1 MSEGARI
8 QPVILC
14 GGGGSR
20 LWPLSTP
27 RTPKQF
33 LALTGDASMIAET
46 AARVSDPDRFERL
59 LAVGAARH
67 EAALRT
73 SLPEARLVLE
83 PVGRNSAPAIAAACL
98 LSSAEAL
105 VLVLPS
111 DHHIADPN
119 AFLHAIETARPR
131 AEAGDIVTFGIEPDH
146 PATGYGYIE
155 AGAARGDV
163 LEAKR
168 FVEKPDRE
176 TAQRYLAEGGFYWNA
191 GIFLFR
197 ASAMIEA
204 LKAHAPG
211 ALGAAGAAL
220 PPEADGAQIVRLDR
234 AAFEAGPSISIDY
247 AVMEKAENVSV
258 APVSMGWTDLGDH
271 RALHR
276 LKSPSGANVFE
287 GPVIADGVESC
298 FVRSEGPLVGL
309 ANVSGLAV
317 IATRKGVLVTPVE
330 RAAEI
335 RTVAETALASGAAA
349 EIASTVREEVRDWL
363 FQTCLPG
370 WADRAFDAATGGFVE
385 GLDVNTGEPLPD
397 WPRRGRVSA
406 RQTFAFARAARLGF
420 ERGADLVRAGLKQ
433 LDGPARSAK
442 GGWAH
447 ALAPDGTVA
456 DDRRSL
462 YDHAFVALAGAE
474 AYAALGEPHALAIAE
489 EAFAVIDET
498 MADQTH
504 GGWVEAELAP
514 EVKLTNPHMHLME
527 AALAMHAATGEASAL
542 RRAEAIAEL
551 FEARMFD
558 PASGAVRETLSRDWN
573 RLDTPE
579 GRLAEPGHAYEWAVL
594 LDQLSEVSGRDT
606 VSWRRR
612 LIAAADRTAASGA
625 QEAAFASACVSLDGE
640 ITDPERRLWP
650 QLERLRARLAHPET
664 AAPGDTA
671 RQLNRILEH
680 YIRPGP
686 AWGWIDKLDRDDRPI
701 ADRVPASMLYHVMTG
716 LGDVA
721 ASA

>member
-1 MSEGARI
+1 MTKGARI

-33 LALTGDASMIAET
+33 LALTGDAPMIAQT
-46 AARVSDPDRFERL
+46 AARVGDPERFETP

-67 EAALRT
+67 EAALRR
-73 SLPEARLVLE
+73 SLPQARLVLE
-83 PVGRNSAPAIAAACL
+83 PVGKNSAPAIAAACL
-98 LSSAEAL
+98 LSPADAL
-105 VLVLPS
+105 LLVLPS
-111 DHHIADPN
+111 DHHIARPE
-119 AFLHAIETARPR
+119 AFLEAIETARPR
-131 AEAGDIVTFGIEPDH
+131 AEGGDIVTFGIEPDH

-155 AGAARGDV
+155 AGQARGDI

-176 TAQRYLAEGGFYWNA
+176 TAQGYLEAGGFYWNA

-197 ASAMIEA
+197 ADVMIGA
-204 LKAHAPG
+204 LKAHAPD

-220 PPEADGAQIVRLDR
+220 PADADETGIVRLDR
-234 AAFEAGPSISIDY
+234 AAFDASPSISIDY
-247 AVMEKAENVSV
+247 AVMEKADNVSV

-271 RALHR
+271 RALHW
-276 LKSPSGANVFE
+276 LKSPGGANVFE
-287 GPVIADGVESC
+287 GPVITDGVEGC

-317 IATRKGVLVTPVE
+317 IATRRGVLVTPVE

-335 RTVAETALASGAAA
+335 RSVAEAALSIGDRA
-349 EIASTVREEVRDWL
+349 EVPKPLRDEVQHWL
-363 FQTCLPG
+363 FETCLPG
-370 WADRAFDAATGGFVE
+370 WADRAFDAETGGFVE
-385 GLDVNTGEPLPD
+385 GLDLETGEPLSA
-397 WPRRGRVSA
+397 WPRRGRVAA
-406 RQTFAFARAARLGF
+406 RQVFAFARAARLGF
-420 ERGADLVRAGLKQ
+420 DRGAELVRAGLKQ
-433 LDGPARSAK
+433 LDGPARSPK

-447 ALAPDGTVA
+447 GLAPDGTVA

-474 AYAALGEPHALAIAE
+474 AYAALGEAEALSIAE
-489 EAFAVIDET
+489 EAFAVIDKT
-498 MADQTH
+498 MADETH
-504 GGWVEAELAP
+504 GGWIEAELAP
-514 EVKLTNPHMHLME
+514 DVKLTNPHMHLME
-527 AALAMHAATGEASAL
+527 AALALHSATGEAGAL
-542 RRAEAIAEL
+542 KRAEAIAEL

-558 PASGAVRETLSRDWN
+558 PASGAVREVLSRDWN
-573 RLDTPE
+573 RLDTLE

-612 LIAAADRTAASGA
+612 LIAAADRAGA
-625 QEAAFASACVSLDGE
+625 GARFASACVSLDGE
-640 ITDPERRLWP
+640 ITDPARRLWP

-671 RQLNRILEH
+671 RQLNLILEH

-686 AWGWIDKLDRDDRPI
+686 AWGWIDKLDAENRPI
-701 ADRVPASMLYHVMTG
+701 ADHVPASMLYHVMTAFDPVVG
-716 LGDVA
+716 R
-721 ASA
+721 